1 MKKLFIH
8 LKKMK
13 TDNSKRFLRKVFK
26 RKLVNFLSQIKL
38 RLLNVHIDPASNSY
52 LFAKPNHEKGKK
64 LNLYYCINVNK
75 SNALKNKL
83 KYNFLFNN

>member
-1 MKKLFIH
+1 M
-8 LKKMK
+8 
-13 TDNSKRFLRKVFK
+13 FK

-38 RLLNVHIDPASNSY
+38 RLLNVHIDPVLNSY
-52 LFAKPNHEKGKK
+52 LFAKPKHVIGKK

-83 KYNFLFNN
+83 KYNFLFNNKT